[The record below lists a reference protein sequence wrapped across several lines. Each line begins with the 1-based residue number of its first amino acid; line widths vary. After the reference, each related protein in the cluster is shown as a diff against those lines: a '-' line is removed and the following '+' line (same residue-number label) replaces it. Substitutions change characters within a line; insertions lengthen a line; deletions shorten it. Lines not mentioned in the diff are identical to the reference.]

1 MKEKKKP
8 NQATVRLNGLIWHE
22 IKRDG
27 VEIHWEREKRNKLSE
42 LYRDSDYNICRV
54 KNIIYV
60 IWSYRHK
67 KYPYQILEWALL
79 IARKWCLCVANTLD
93 IFFGPWLYIKSLI

>member
-27 VEIHWEREKRNKLSE
+27 VEIH
-42 LYRDSDYNICRV
+42 
-54 KNIIYV
+54 
-60 IWSYRHK
+60 
-67 KYPYQILEWALL
+67 
-79 IARKWCLCVANTLD
+79 
-93 IFFGPWLYIKSLI
+93 